1 MTLAEAADSPDTR
14 TLVEAYRR
22 FRAADTACQARI
34 RASTHM
40 GENEIRLVRYL
51 VDASREGHD
60 VMPSELTRH
69 LGISSASTTAL
80 LDRLERTGLLERLSH
95 PTDRRS
101 ILVAPTAAGQEALA
115 RTVDVYEGLL
125 QDAVSS
131 LDTDARRAVLSF
143 LGALT
148 DAADGVAVSTTA

>member
-1 MTLAEAADSPDTR
+1 MTDAEIVDSPDTR
-14 TLVEAYRR
+14 ALVDAYRR
-22 FRAADTACQARI
+22 FRAADAACQARI

-60 VMPSELTRH
+60 VMPSEITRH
-69 LGISSASTTAL
+69 LGISSASTTAI
-80 LDRLERTGLLERLSH
+80 LDRLERTGVLERLSH

-101 ILVAPTAAGQEALA
+101 ILIAPTAAGQEALS
-115 RTVDVYEGLL
+115 RTVDVYEALVE
-125 QDAVSS
+125 DAVSS
-131 LDTDARRAVLSF
+131 LDQNARSAVLGF

-148 DAADGVAVSTTA
+148 NAADGVAVPESA